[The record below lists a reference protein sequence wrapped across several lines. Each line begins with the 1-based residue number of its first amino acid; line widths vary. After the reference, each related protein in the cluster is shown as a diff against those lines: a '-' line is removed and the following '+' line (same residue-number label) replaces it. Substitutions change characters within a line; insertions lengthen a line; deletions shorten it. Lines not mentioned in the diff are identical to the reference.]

1 MLFRKA
7 ILIIHG
13 FGGGTYDEEYL
24 AHRLQLIK
32 NYDVYTFT
40 LAGHDGL
47 FKSNM
52 NEEEWINCCDDMIK
66 FLIKSGYNSIY
77 VIGHSMGGVLSSI
90 MASRYKQ
97 VKKLVLISSSFKYLS
112 FKDDSFDFFGSL
124 KKAKDV
130 VGDYSGDEVITRLL
144 KMPLASLHE
153 FANLVSNNQ
162 GVLKSI
168 VVPTLIIQGNNDN
181 LVPIETADYIYNN
194 ISSLK
199 KEILIY
205 DGVNHDVFKSL
216 KKDVI
221 TSDIINFLKN

>member
-47 FKSNM
+47 FKPNM

-66 FLIKSGYNSIY
+66 FLIKNGYNSIY